1 MSRSPYYAPVVDS
14 LPWDEVNDATSS
26 SSVPMGDLNGLRSF
40 VRNWLITGQGSQ
52 GAKAL
57 LDARG
62 GFHRCSG
69 MGTGI

>member
-1 MSRSPYYAPVVDS
+1 
-14 LPWDEVNDATSS
+14 
-26 SSVPMGDLNGLRSF
+26 MGDLNGLRSF